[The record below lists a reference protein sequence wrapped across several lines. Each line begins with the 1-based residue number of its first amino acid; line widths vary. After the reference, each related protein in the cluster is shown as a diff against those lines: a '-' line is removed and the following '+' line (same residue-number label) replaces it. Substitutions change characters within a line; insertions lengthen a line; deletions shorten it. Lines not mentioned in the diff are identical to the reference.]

1 MGKIAARPIATDGY
15 SVMSQAK
22 NAKFYTQI
30 LEKNKAIQDL
40 LDKIQFDSEHGQ
52 IWFEENRMLLMHTS
66 IMGFLRKDLFDMLG
80 WERTKHFFIRCGYQ
94 AGLKDAEVTTKLRP
108 DLTEVEAFMAGP
120 QMHGIRGMV
129 QVEANRLELNR
140 DHKQFFADFNW
151 HNSFEAEVHLNEFG
165 VSDES
170 ACWMLLGYACGYSSF
185 VMGQTIIYQETQCV
199 AKGDDCCRIIG
210 KPLKEWENADELIQ
224 FMSPDPVSDKL
235 IALQA
240 ELNELKKNIY
250 TDVETDYTM
259 FNSIGESIAYR
270 KVCDLLK
277 KAAGSKVTVLLQG
290 ETGVGKEAF
299 ARGIHQGSSRKE
311 QPFVA
316 VNCACIPPDLIEAEL
331 FGVEKGAFT
340 GATQTRMGKFERA
353 HRGTIFLDEVV
364 ELSPRAQAALLRMLQ
379 EGEYERVGDHQTR
392 TVDVRLVAA
401 TNEDL
406 EQAVKEGKFRADLY
420 YRLNIFPVIIPPL
433 RDRRDDIPL
442 LIAHF
447 LTRFENMYSKTLKG
461 LSDKA
466 KNFVMKYEWPGNI
479 RELENLLE
487 RATLLTDHHQE
498 IKLSSLFPQLENIG
512 NSKNIV
518 AQTKSLDD
526 LFTEDFSLERY
537 EQDIILSAMDKSQH
551 NVSEAARILGISRAT
566 LDYRLKKYEVK

>member
-1 MGKIAARPIATDGY
+1 
-15 SVMSQAK
+15 
-22 NAKFYTQI
+22 
-30 LEKNKAIQDL
+30 
-40 LDKIQFDSEHGQ
+40 
-52 IWFEENRMLLMHTS
+52 
-66 IMGFLRKDLFDMLG
+66 
-80 WERTKHFFIRCGYQ
+80 
-94 AGLKDAEVTTKLRP
+94 
-108 DLTEVEAFMAGP
+108 
-120 QMHGIRGMV
+120 
-129 QVEANRLELNR
+129 
-140 DHKQFFADFNW
+140 
-151 HNSFEAEVHLNEFG
+151 
-165 VSDES
+165 
-170 ACWMLLGYACGYSSF
+170 
-185 VMGQTIIYQETQCV
+185 
-199 AKGDDCCRIIG
+199 
-210 KPLKEWENADELIQ
+210 
-224 FMSPDPVSDKL
+224 
-235 IALQA
+235 
-240 ELNELKKNIY
+240 
-250 TDVETDYTM
+250 M

-340 GATQTRMGKFERA
+340 GAMQTRMGKFERA